1 MDIPKWIGYNKL
13 DRIRIDMINKNCPYC
28 NNVMINGGLYV
39 IHGARTPRIIL
50 ENQKH
55 IKIQK
60 YGFFTNHIK
69 DISELIPKTC
79 T

>member
-1 MDIPKWIGYNKL
+1 
-13 DRIRIDMINKNCPYC
+13 MINKNCPYC

-69 DISELIPKTC
+69 DISYCENCKIYIGKTLE
-79 T
+79 